1 MSYRLISL
9 AAFSVVS
16 ASGLALSRVV
26 SVRAYPSPKRD
37 PAGLIEVD
45 GVSVAY
51 KRTGGK
57 GRGTIDQR
65 YAYATVK
72 GTSGFWPIT
81 ESEASALVGGTATLA
96 CVAADAPA
104 PVAEPVAEPAPV
116 AEPTPVAEPVAPIP
130 ALTRKQRRSAKAEA

>member
-81 ESEASALVGGTATLA
+81 ESEAATLVGGTATLA
-96 CVAADAPA
+96 CVAADAPI
-104 PVAEPVAEPAPV
+104 PV
-116 AEPTPVAEPVAPIP
+116 AEPTPVAEPESVAEPVAPIP
-130 ALTRKQRRSAKAEA
+130 ALTRKQRRPAKAEA